1 MVGEDRIPSG
11 VTDETLAVWGLA
23 DVQRR
28 ILSDAIVD
36 GLRNRPI
43 SAQWRQVLNVHYA
56 DDARMQTV
64 GGIVYTTAMQRALE
78 QCRFRELDFVREG
91 SEAVVVRVPMLT
103 SRERLHLESQLP
115 LKSGDSLDLPGLS
128 DDDKAAF
135 LAIYRYQRA
144 IGVNV

>member
-1 MVGEDRIPSG
+1 
-11 VTDETLAVWGLA
+11 
-23 DVQRR
+23 
-28 ILSDAIVD
+28 
-36 GLRNRPI
+36 
-43 SAQWRQVLNVHYA
+43 VLNVHYA